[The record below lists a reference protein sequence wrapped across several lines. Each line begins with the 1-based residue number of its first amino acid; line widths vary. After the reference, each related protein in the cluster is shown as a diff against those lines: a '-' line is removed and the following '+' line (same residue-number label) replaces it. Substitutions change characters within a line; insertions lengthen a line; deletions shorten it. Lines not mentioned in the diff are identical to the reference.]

1 MSGLDYDPEL
11 HDLWALAER
20 VPRHVTLFQSVA
32 PTSRTAQRLLRGD
45 WPRKRNLIIQTSA
58 ASLDEGRRTLQAYRR
73 SIPE

>member
-32 PTSRTAQRLLRGD
+32 PASRTAQRLLRGD
-45 WPRKRNLIIQTSA
+45 WPGKRNLIIQTSA